1 MTRLSRILVFA
12 TSVALLATFVLP
24 LWKINLH
31 APQYPEG
38 LGMRIWL
45 STVKG
50 AGAND
55 LANINELNHYIG
67 MKRIEPD
74 TIPELRFMPPIVLA
88 LAALGLLAAAT
99 SRRWLLHLWGSAFIL
114 VAAAGLA
121 DFYRWLYD
129 YGHDL
134 APDAAIQVPGMVYT
148 PPLIGAK
155 TLLNFTAVS
164 WPGAGGWIAILAG
177 TLAGATMV
185 YEIRAWRA
193 TARAVEVVASDASSP
208 AGRGALRS
216 GTALEE
222 PI

>member
-1 MTRLSRILVFA
+1 MAKLSRILVLA
-12 TSVALLATFVLP
+12 VSVGLLATLILP

-38 LGMRIWL
+38 LGIRIWL
-45 STVKG
+45 NTVKG

-74 TIPELRFMPPIVLA
+74 AIPELRFMPPIVLA
-88 LAALGLLAAAT
+88 LAALGLVTAAM
-99 SRRWLLHLWGSAFIL
+99 SRRWLLNLWGGVFIV
-114 VAAAGLA
+114 VATAGLA
-121 DFYRWLYD
+121 DFYHWLYG

-177 TLAGATMV
+177 VLVGLVMT
-185 YEIRAWRA
+185 YEFRAQRSA
-193 TARAVEVVASDASSP
+193 ARVEEA
-208 AGRGALRS
+208 
-216 GTALEE
+216 
-222 PI
+222 I

>member
-1 MTRLSRILVFA
+1 MTKFSRILVFA
-12 TSVALLATFVLP
+12 VSVALLATFLLP

-38 LGMRIWL
+38 LGIRIWL
-45 STVKG
+45 NTVKG

-74 TIPELRFMPPIVLA
+74 AIPELRFMPPIVLA
-88 LAALGLLAAAT
+88 LAALGLLAAALG
-99 SRRWLLHLWGSAFIL
+99 RRWLLHLWGGAFIV
-114 VAAAGLA
+114 VAMAGLV

-134 APDAAIQVPGMVYT
+134 AADAAIKVPGMVYT
-148 PPLIGAK
+148 PPLIGNK
-155 TLLNFTAVS
+155 TLLNFTAAS

-177 TLAGATMV
+177 ALVGLVML
-185 YEIRAWRA
+185 YEFRTWR
-193 TARAVEVVASDASSP
+193 SASSVAARDP
-208 AGRGALRS
+208 SATERRGAVRS
-216 GTALEE
+216 GAPMEE
-222 PI
+222 AV

>member
-1 MTRLSRILVFA
+1 MTKLSRILLFA
-12 TSVALLATFVLP
+12 VSVTLLATFLLP

-38 LGMRIWL
+38 LGIRIWL
-45 STVKG
+45 NTVKG

-74 TIPELRFMPPIVLA
+74 AIPELRFMPPIVLA
-88 LAALGLLAAAT
+88 LAALGFLAAALG
-99 SRRWLLHLWGSAFIL
+99 RRWLLHLWGSAFIL
-114 VAAAGLA
+114 VATAGLV

-134 APDAAIQVPGMVYT
+134 AADAAIKVPGMVYT
-148 PPLIGAK
+148 PPLIGNK
-155 TLLNFTAVS
+155 TLLNFTAAS

-177 TLAGATMV
+177 VLAGLAML
-185 YEIRAWRA
+185 YEFRAWR
-193 TARAVEVVASDASSP
+193 SP
-208 AGRGALRS
+208 APAAVRDPSAAERRGAGPAAS
-216 GTALEE
+216 PVEE
-222 PI
+222 AI

>member
-1 MTRLSRILVFA
+1 MTRPTRILTLAV
-12 TSVALLATFVLP
+12 SLALLATFLLP

-31 APQYPEG
+31 AAQYPEG
-38 LGMRIWL
+38 LGIRIWL

-50 AGAND
+50 AGLND

-74 TIPELRFMPPIVLA
+74 AIPELRFMPPIVLA
-88 LAALGLLAAAT
+88 LAALGLLAAALG
-99 SRRWLLHLWGSAFIL
+99 RRWLLNLWGSAFIL
-114 VAAAGLA
+114 VATAGLV

-148 PPLIGAK
+148 PPLIGSK
-155 TLLNFTAVS
+155 TLLNFTADS

-177 TLAGATMV
+177 ALAGLAMLH
-185 YEIRAWRA
+185 EFRAWRSTSRLA
-193 TARAVEVVASDASSP
+193 AHDTSAAEVRGIVHSAAAMEEAV
-208 AGRGALRS
+208 
-216 GTALEE
+216 
-222 PI
+222 